1 MKRTQAFSPE
11 AQSKRKDDDTVAGAN
26 AQLSSRLTESYWKE
40 KAMSLQD
47 PFPVEKE
54 GVCRPFNDG

>member
-11 AQSKRKDDDTVAGAN
+11 AQSKRNDDDTVAGAN
-26 AQLSSRLTESYWKE
+26 AQASSRLTESYWNE

-47 PFPVEKE
+47 PFPGETK
-54 GVCRPFNDG
+54 GVCRVLQ